1 MDDLLDRLRTQVER
15 ATDAIDPSEI
25 QGVTGPRRSRLLN
38 IAAVASLLAVVVGVV
53 ALRSDPRDPASD
65 SVPATSPPDSLGLS
79 VERIVVRGGAETEEV
94 AIVFD
99 GPLPEDEATYID
111 DITTVDDPSFA
122 YTTQAMSGVV
132 WQCDTRHFGFGPG
145 ATGGSIDVLIP
156 SEWFAPGGVQ
166 AREEGVSYV
175 DDPEYAGKIVA
186 CGPYKGYVQYSIW
199 GAAPEGPDG
208 VRVVADG
215 DSIRVVVDVEPE
227 VAIDGPDDSFD
238 LDAFIEA
245 LAEDGR
251 RVEVVAGNVPAPALL
266 GTAPTVV
273 CVDDNVVRVYEYPT
287 AVERQRWVDSIS
299 PDGSSVGTAD
309 GSSASVAWAG
319 APRFYARGRVIAL
332 YLGEEGAIIDAME
345 DLLGDSISPD
355 ARPGRGSQGLLC
367 T

>member
-15 ATDAIDPSEI
+15 ATDPIDPSEI
-25 QGVTGPRRSRLLN
+25 RVGGGPRRSRGLN
-38 IAAVASLLAVVVGVV
+38 IAAVAALLAVVVGVV

-65 SVPATSPPDSLGLS
+65 SVPTSAPASLGLS

-99 GPLPEDEATYID
+99 GQLPEGDAVYID
-111 DITTVDDPSFA
+111 DITAADKPGFA
-122 YTTQAMSGVV
+122 YTTQDMSGVV
-132 WQCDTRHFGFGPG
+132 WECETRHFGFGPG

-175 DDPEYAGKIVA
+175 DNPEFSGKIVA
-186 CGPYKGYVQYSIW
+186 CGPYNGYVQYSIW
-199 GAAPEGPDG
+199 GAAPNGPDG

-215 DSIRVVVDVEPE
+215 DSIRVIVDLEPE
-227 VAIDGPDDSFD
+227 AAIDGPDGSFD
-238 LDAFIEA
+238 LDAFIDA
-245 LAEDGR
+245 LTTDDH
-251 RVEVVAGNVPAPALL
+251 RVEVVAGNVPEPALL

-273 CVDDNVVRVYEYPT
+273 CVDDNVVSVYEYPT
-287 AVERQRWVDSIS
+287 ATEREQWVDSIS

-309 GSSASVAWAG
+309 GGTAIVEWAG
-319 APRFYARGRVIAL
+319 TPRFYARGQILAQ
-332 YLGEEGAIIDAME
+332 YLGEERAMIDTLKG
-345 DLLGDSISPD
+345 LLGDTISPD